1 MAGLTAQD
9 DGARTTAGEAPGEEP
24 PPDGFRGI
32 VNRGPAVVYIWR
44 IDQDWPIVFV
54 SDNVRQWGYE
64 PEDLLSGRVTGS
76 DTVHPKDTARVESEV
91 LRHLAEGRREY
102 TQEYR
107 ILTADGETRWV
118 EDCSIVIRDEAGDP
132 RYIQGNVLD
141 VTEHK

>member
-1 MAGLTAQD
+1 LI
-9 DGARTTAGEAPGEEP
+9 DGNG
-24 PPDGFRGI
+24 
-32 VNRGPAVVYIWR
+32 R
-44 IDQDWPIVFV
+44 IDQDCPIVFV

-76 DTVHPKDTARVESEV
+76 DTVHPQDLARVEPEV

-118 EDCSIVIRDEAGDP
+118 EDCNIIIRDEAGDP
-132 RYIQGNVLD
+132 RYIQGIVLD